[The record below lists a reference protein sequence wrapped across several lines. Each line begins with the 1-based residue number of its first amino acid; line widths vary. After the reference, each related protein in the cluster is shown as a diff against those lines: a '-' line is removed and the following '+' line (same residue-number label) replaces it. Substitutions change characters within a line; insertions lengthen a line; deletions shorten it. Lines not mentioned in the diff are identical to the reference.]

1 MQFVLVPAV
10 TGFAAFWLRDDART
24 TPFPQPIDLMLKAS
38 YIVQKVHASIPG
50 IIIDETA
57 TELSIVA
64 NPKFLPAVGGQ
75 VCACAGCD
83 RVVQCAG

>member
-1 MQFVLVPAV
+1 MQFVRVPAV

-24 TPFPQPIDLMLKAS
+24 TPFPQPIDIMLKAS

-50 IIIDETA
+50 IIIEETA

-64 NPKFLPAVGGQ
+64 NPKFLPAVGAAHAYMHH
-75 VCACAGCD
+75 VPLP
-83 RVVQCAG
+83 VHLPL